1 MVTADSIH
9 LLVSLTTLFPCPLP
23 IRGTQGSMSPEGS
36 RRPRGTLKGPE
47 GEHSGLGNSW
57 MLSRASWWHKTPGVQ
72 ATSQTDGGGG
82 PGAGRVLWCQEACP
96 RSFHLP
102 YPGYPG
108 MVLALRQGWGE
119 LIRATPLRLWFTRF
133 DSSERVTLVP
143 IHWEDEGLGPSTS
156 QAPGGV

>member
-1 MVTADSIH
+1 M
-9 LLVSLTTLFPCPLP
+9 
-23 IRGTQGSMSPEGS
+23 GS
-36 RRPRGTLKGPE
+36 
-47 GEHSGLGNSW
+47 
-57 MLSRASWWHKTPGVQ
+57 
-72 ATSQTDGGGG
+72 
-82 PGAGRVLWCQEACP
+82 EACP

-143 IHWEDEGLGPSTS
+143 IHWEDEGLGPFTS
-156 QAPGGV
+156 QAPGRSNNPLFSHQQFCLAEGTFPTCA

>member
-1 MVTADSIH
+1 MVS
-9 LLVSLTTLFPCPLP
+9 
-23 IRGTQGSMSPEGS
+23 
-36 RRPRGTLKGPE
+36 
-47 GEHSGLGNSW
+47 
-57 MLSRASWWHKTPGVQ
+57 
-72 ATSQTDGGGG
+72 
-82 PGAGRVLWCQEACP
+82 EACP